1 MKILIFNWQDI
12 KSPLG
17 GGAEVHLHE
26 IFRHI
31 AADGHKVKLVAYR
44 YDGSQQ
50 FENIDGIE
58 VERYGSRNFF
68 NFWVPYLYWKKYR
81 KEDFDIVIDDIN
93 KIPFYTPLYVRKPL
107 LAISHHFFGK
117 SIFNQ
122 TGFLSGLYVVFAEKL
137 IDFVY
142 KKTNFVVVSES
153 TLNEFLER
161 GFDRKRFKIVENAI
175 SPEDFQMKVSKKL
188 EDPTVAYFG
197 RLKKYKSV
205 QHLLLAFAEV
215 VIRVPNAK
223 LYILGRGD
231 YQEDLENLAKELNI
245 FEKTTFFGYVTEEDK
260 KKILSEVHCVANTS
274 IKEGWGITNI
284 EANACGTCVI
294 SANVPGLKDSVKDG
308 VSGLL
313 YEYGNI
319 EELSDKIY
327 KVFTDMELQKTLSEG
342 AVEWAEKFSW
352 KNSAKKMLKICEEM
366 IK

>member
-122 TGFLSGLYVVFAEKL
+122 TGFLSGCMWFLLKNLSILSIKRQILCCCFGKYF
-137 IDFVY
+137 
-142 KKTNFVVVSES
+142 KTSFGKRFRQE
-153 TLNEFLER
+153 
-161 GFDRKRFKIVENAI
+161 RFKIVENAI
-175 SPEDFQMKVSKKL
+175 SPGM
-188 EDPTVAYFG
+188 
-197 RLKKYKSV
+197 
-205 QHLLLAFAEV
+205 
-215 VIRVPNAK
+215 IPN
-223 LYILGRGD
+223 
-231 YQEDLENLAKELNI
+231 ESW
-245 FEKTTFFGYVTEEDK
+245 EK
-260 KKILSEVHCVANTS
+260 A
-274 IKEGWGITNI
+274 
-284 EANACGTCVI
+284 
-294 SANVPGLKDSVKDG
+294 
-308 VSGLL
+308 
-313 YEYGNI
+313 
-319 EELSDKIY
+319 
-327 KVFTDMELQKTLSEG
+327 
-342 AVEWAEKFSW
+342 
-352 KNSAKKMLKICEEM
+352 
-366 IK
+366 